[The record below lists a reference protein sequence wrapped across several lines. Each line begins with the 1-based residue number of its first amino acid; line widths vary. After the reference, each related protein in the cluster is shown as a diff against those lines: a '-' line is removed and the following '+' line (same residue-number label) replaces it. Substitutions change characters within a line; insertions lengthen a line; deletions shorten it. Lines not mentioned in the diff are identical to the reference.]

1 MKDYVGWHSFE
12 STHNSVLAGSKIA
25 HMAKRRT
32 HSTGPSREKAI
43 LVGVSVRSE
52 GDYWALEDSLAELS
66 ELARAA
72 GANPIDRV
80 TQTMNKPSRT
90 YIGKGKIEELQHMVK
105 HTDVDVVIFDDEL
118 SPTQQKSLEDNLGV
132 KVIDRTA
139 LILDVFAQRAR
150 SREGRLQIEL
160 AQTEYLLPR
169 LAGQWSHLERLGGGV
184 GTRGP
189 GETQIETDRRLVR
202 RKLSR
207 VKKEIAQVA
216 SQRNQQRLQRTGG
229 DAKIVSLVGYTNAG
243 KSALFNKITSSVVI
257 ERNQLFSTLDTTT
270 RRLYLPSG
278 TSATL
283 SDTVGFVH
291 KLPPILVAAFRATL
305 EEALEADLLVQVVD
319 ISSPYA
325 AEQTQVVSDQLADMG
340 IEDTPRILV
349 LNKFDLIAG
358 SSEEPLS
365 LSVLDQIDVSNF
377 SRVITTSATKSWG
390 LVDLRNT
397 IEAAFGVVHA
407 EEGPEDAVD
416 LIGNEV

>member
-1 MKDYVGWHSFE
+1 
-12 STHNSVLAGSKIA
+12 
-25 HMAKRRT
+25 MAKKRT
-32 HSTGPSREKAI
+32 HSTGPFRERAI
-43 LVGVSVRSE
+43 LVGVSVRNQ
-52 GDYWALEDSLAELS
+52 GDYWDLDDSLAELS

-72 GANPIDRV
+72 GANPIDRF
-80 TQTMNKPSRT
+80 TQTMNKPSPT
-90 YIGKGKIEELQHMVK
+90 YIGKGKIEELAHTVK
-105 HTDVDVVIFDDEL
+105 HTEVDTVIFDDEL
-118 SPTQQKSLEDNLGV
+118 SPNQQKTLEDKLSV

-207 VKKEIAQVA
+207 VKKEIKQVQ
-216 SQRNQQRLQRTGG
+216 SQRDQQRLQRTGG

-243 KSALFNKITSSVVI
+243 KSALFNKITSSGVI

-270 RRLYLPSG
+270 RRMWLPSG
-278 TSATL
+278 TQATI

-305 EEALEADLLVQVVD
+305 EETLEADLLLQVVD
-319 ISSPYA
+319 VSSPYA
-325 AEQTQVVSDQLADMG
+325 VEQAQVVSDQLADMG
-340 IEDTPRILV
+340 IGDTPKILV
-349 LNKFDLIAG
+349 LNKLDLVTENADD
-358 SSEEPLS
+358 PLD
-365 LSVLDQIDVSNF
+365 LSVLKEIDISEF
-377 SRVITTSATKSWG
+377 ARVVTTSAIKGWG
-390 LVDLRNT
+390 MTDLRDS
-397 IEAAFGVVHA
+397 IEAEVAAVGSGVA
-407 EEGPEDAVD
+407 AD
-416 LIGNEV
+416 LIGNQV

>member
-1 MKDYVGWHSFE
+1 
-12 STHNSVLAGSKIA
+12 
-25 HMAKRRT
+25 MARKNRT
-32 HSTGPSREKAI
+32 HSTGPFRERAI
-43 LVGVSVRSE
+43 LVGVNVRSQ

-72 GANPIDRV
+72 GANPVERF
-80 TQTMNKPSRT
+80 TQSMNKPSPT
-90 YIGKGKIEELQHMVK
+90 YVGKGKIDELAHAVK
-105 HTDVDVVIFDDEL
+105 HTEVDTVIFDDEL
-118 SPTQQKSLEDNLGV
+118 SPNQQKTLEDKLGV

-207 VKKEIAQVA
+207 VKKEISRVQ
-216 SQRNQQRLQRTGG
+216 SQRDQQRQQRTGG

-243 KSALFNKITSSVVI
+243 KSALFNRITSSGVI

-270 RRLYLPSG
+270 RRLWLESG
-278 TSATL
+278 TSATI

-305 EEALEADLLVQVVD
+305 EEALEADLLLQVVD
-319 ISSPYA
+319 VSSPYA
-325 AEQTQVVSDQLADMG
+325 AEQAQVVSDQLADMG
-340 IEDTPRILV
+340 IGDTPRILV
-349 LNKFDLIAG
+349 LNKLDLVA
-358 SSEEPLS
+358 SSADEPLN
-365 LSVLDQIDVSNF
+365 LNMLEQIDVSEF
-377 SRVITTSATKSWG
+377 SRVVTTSATKGWRIS
-390 LVDLRNT
+390 DLREA
-397 IEAAFGVVHA
+397 IEAEVSTTAT
-407 EEGPEDAVD
+407 GPAAD
-416 LIGNEV
+416 LIGYNV

>member
-1 MKDYVGWHSFE
+1 
-12 STHNSVLAGSKIA
+12 
-25 HMAKRRT
+25 
-32 HSTGPSREKAI
+32 
-43 LVGVSVRSE
+43 
-52 GDYWALEDSLAELS
+52 
-66 ELARAA
+66 
-72 GANPIDRV
+72 
-80 TQTMNKPSRT
+80 
-90 YIGKGKIEELQHMVK
+90 
-105 HTDVDVVIFDDEL
+105 
-118 SPTQQKSLEDNLGV
+118 
-132 KVIDRTA
+132 
-139 LILDVFAQRAR
+139 
-150 SREGRLQIEL
+150 
-160 AQTEYLLPR
+160 
-169 LAGQWSHLERLGGGV
+169 
-184 GTRGP
+184 
-189 GETQIETDRRLVR
+189 
-202 RKLSR
+202 
-207 VKKEIAQVA
+207 
-216 SQRNQQRLQRTGG
+216 
-229 DAKIVSLVGYTNAG
+229 
-243 KSALFNKITSSVVI
+243 VI

-397 IEAAFGVVHA
+397 IEAAFGVVRA

-416 LIGNEV
+416 LVDNEV